1 MYRLKTSAEFDSAHF
16 LAGYNGKCANIH
28 GHRWKI
34 EVVVK
39 SSELTAGGEK
49 RGMVVDFADFK
60 KAVRTLAKSFDHV
73 LIYEKGSL
81 KAATLAALNDEN
93 FRLIEVDFRPTA
105 ENLAKHFY
113 GILKAEGLPVESVA
127 VYETPENC
135 ACYEEEN

>member
-34 EVVVK
+34 EAVVK
-39 SSELTAGGEK
+39 SGELAASGEK
-49 RGMVVDFADFK
+49 RGMVVDFGDFK
-60 KAVRTLAKSFDHV
+60 KAVRALAKSFDHV

-81 KAATLAALNDEN
+81 KSATLAALNDEA

-105 ENLAKHFY
+105 ENFAKHFY
-113 GILKAEGLPVESVA
+113 GLLKAEGLLIESVT